1 MHSEQSFRG
10 TLYSLGLF
18 SLPSPVPRGGPPW
31 AGDRLGG
38 NGITEWAESTVRHP
52 LGRLLPNGAAPPQH
66 PQAAGSSEVAANRS
80 GGFVG
85 TWLGFLRDRT
95 SCWEQALCLSSL
107 LCSASFFLDRALTL
121 PFLETRTACGGG
133 AQAGDR

>member
-1 MHSEQSFRG
+1 M
-10 TLYSLGLF
+10 
-18 SLPSPVPRGGPPW
+18 
-31 AGDRLGG
+31 
-38 NGITEWAESTVRHP
+38 RHP

-107 LCSASFFLDRALTL
+107 ACLLRLLALLFALLCLVFPGQSLDPALPGDQDSLWWGCPGWRPVRAPQGQGRDT
-121 PFLETRTACGGG
+121 EDTRNALW
-133 AQAGDR
+133 RY